1 MRNLT
6 FEEIDAL
13 LRKYPKARKIAVE
26 DFLSTVASFQTKS
39 NALANARKDALL
51 YGWNAQTAQA
61 IWEGIS
67 TAFK

>member
-26 DFLSTVASFQTKS
+26 DFLSTVAAFQTKS
-39 NALANARKDALL
+39 NALANARKDTLL
-51 YGWNAQTAQA
+51 YGWNAQTVQA